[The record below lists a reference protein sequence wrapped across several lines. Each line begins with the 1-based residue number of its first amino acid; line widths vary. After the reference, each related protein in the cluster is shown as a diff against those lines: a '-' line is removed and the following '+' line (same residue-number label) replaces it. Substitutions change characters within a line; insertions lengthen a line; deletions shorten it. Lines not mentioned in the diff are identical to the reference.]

1 MRDRTG
7 CVQVQRRGA
16 LDLIGWAALVA
27 LATGCGAATVRQAPT
42 IAMGISVPEATPYAM
57 PESFDA
63 AEQWRAM
70 AAGAQTSITLMH
82 FYGVDR
88 EVGGTKLTAFLDALA
103 AAARRGVR
111 VRALFDA
118 GFAKRYAVLPRAI
131 AMLPGAEVR
140 TIDAKAHYGGVQHL
154 KMLLVDAR
162 EAFVGSQN
170 LDWRAMEQIL
180 ELGVRTDAPCVVA
193 PLRAVFAHDW
203 ALAGGET
210 PAGAEAPVADAAPPL
225 ARCDARFAGPGV
237 AAAPVEVALAAS
249 PKGWLPQGVAWDLP
263 PLLQRI
269 AAARREIRLT
279 MLSMHRHDRDGSDW
293 PVLEDALVAAAE
305 RGVEVHVLLGHWS
318 ASKPE
323 RLQPLQAMA
332 ARHAKLHVKLLHIA
346 AIRQPPIP
354 YARVL
359 HAKTGTFDGKR
370 AWIGTSNGSKGYF
383 HASRNA
389 SVFVDGAALA
399 GPLARWQTSLWER
412 PEARD
417 VGSGVDAQGSR

>member
-7 CVQVQRRGA
+7 CVQGLLRSAPGLV
-16 LDLIGWAALVA
+16 GWAALVA
-27 LATGCGAATVRQAPT
+27 LASGCGAATVRQEPT

-57 PESFDA
+57 PEAADA
-63 AEQWRAM
+63 AEQWRSM
-70 AAGAQTSITLMH
+70 AAGAQKSITLMH

-103 AAARRGVR
+103 AAAQRGVQ

-154 KMLLVDAR
+154 KMLLVDER

-170 LDWRAMEQIL
+170 LDWRALEQIL

-193 PLRAVFAHDW
+193 PLRDVFAHDW
-203 ALAGGET
+203 ALAARKAT
-210 PAGAEAPVADAAPPL
+210 AAASRPAADA
-225 ARCDARFAGPGV
+225 GE
-237 AAAPVEVALAAS
+237 AAAPRQCTANFGAAPVTVAVAAS
-249 PKGWLPQGVAWDLP
+249 PQGWLPAGVTWDLP

-269 AAARREIRLT
+269 AAARSEIRLT

-332 ARHAKLHVKLLHIA
+332 ARHPKLHVKLLHIA

-359 HAKTGTFDGKR
+359 HAKTGTFDGER

-399 GPLARWQTSLWER
+399 GPLARWQAMLWQR